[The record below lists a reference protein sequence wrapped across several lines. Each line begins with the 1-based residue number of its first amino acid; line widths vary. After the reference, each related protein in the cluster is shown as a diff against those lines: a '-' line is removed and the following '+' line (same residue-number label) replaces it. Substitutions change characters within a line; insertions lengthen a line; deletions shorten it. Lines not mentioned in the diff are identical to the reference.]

1 MYNINGDNFSD
12 LCFAGDV
19 ALTLLLTTF
28 KKVQIN
34 EVMSRKLRQR
44 FGDAQRKDKVD
55 GQIQYR

>member
-1 MYNINGDNFSD
+1 MYNINGDSFSD

-34 EVMSRKLRQR
+34 EVMSRKLRQI